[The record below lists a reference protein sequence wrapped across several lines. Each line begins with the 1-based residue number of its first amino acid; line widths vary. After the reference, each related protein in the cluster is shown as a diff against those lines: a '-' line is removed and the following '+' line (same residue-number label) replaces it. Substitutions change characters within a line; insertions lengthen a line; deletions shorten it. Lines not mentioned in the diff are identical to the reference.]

1 MAEAIHQAALAA
13 QGRRE
18 SWRLLALG
26 LPALTLVSVI
36 LFLPTGWLFAL
47 SFLDQDGALT
57 LENYQRLLGSEAY
70 VTIYLTT
77 FKVSVLV
84 TALSAAIG
92 YPVAYLIAQLP
103 PRAASLCLLTVLLP
117 LWTSLLVRT
126 YAWLVLLQRNGVINT
141 LLIDLGLID
150 EPLKL
155 AHNFTGATIGMTHIM
170 VPFLV
175 LPLYAAMK
183 AIDPA
188 HLRAATSLGASPAR
202 VFRDVFLPLSM
213 PGLLVGCAL
222 VFVLCLGFYVTPALL
237 GGGKVIMIAMRIDL
251 NLRLYNSWGA
261 ASALGVVL
269 LAATMLILLLAVR
282 LGRIRLASLGG

>member
-1 MAEAIHQAALAA
+1 MAEAIHRAALAA
-13 QGRRE
+13 QARRE
-18 SWRLLALG
+18 SWGLLGLS

-47 SFLDQDGALT
+47 SFLDKDGGLT
-57 LENYQRLLGSEAY
+57 LENYARLFGSQAY

-92 YPVAYLIAQLP
+92 YPLAYMIAQLP
-103 PRAASLCLLTVLLP
+103 ARAASLCLLTVLLP

-141 LLIDLGLID
+141 ALIDLGLID

-188 HLRAATSLGASPAR
+188 HLRAATSLGASPVR
-202 VFRDVFLPLSM
+202 VFRDVFLPLSL
-213 PGLLVGCAL
+213 PGLFVGCAL

-269 LAATMLILLLAVR
+269 LVATMLILLLAVR
-282 LGRIRLASLGG
+282 LGRIRLAALGS